1 MSSMA
6 AMSMDIFLPSL
17 PTIKEVFQTEESVL
31 QLSISLFM
39 WAFALTQLMAGIFSD
54 RFGRKPIFFIG
65 CSLYIL
71 ASFGCALAANFSQL
85 LIFRFFQGFAA
96 CVGPVTAL
104 SITRDLLPEKE
115 RAKALSFIASAMAL
129 APILAPLLGSLF
141 ENFFDWRAS
150 FVFLA
155 FFAGILL
162 ASLKLLP
169 ETNPHRTTICW
180 KHVLSSYF
188 RIASHPIWQI
198 YGGIAACSFCAMFL
212 WISASSIYLIDK
224 LNFSQF
230 QYALFFGVSAASFML
245 SSFFNSILVNR
256 LSINTLIW
264 IGSLS
269 TFLGGLLMFSFS
281 WLDLSVWRL
290 WTPAILLS
298 FGIGFILP
306 NTNAAA
312 LTPFQ
317 KDAGKAA
324 ALTNFFRLSLAGGS
338 VWLMSHFYDSNARSL
353 SLAIFIFGLL
363 QVSLSLLNSNR
374 ISKLSK
380 MEC

>member
-1 MSSMA
+1 MA

-17 PTIKEVFQTEESVL
+17 PTLKEAFQTEESVL

-39 WAFALTQLMAGIFSD
+39 WAFAITQLMAGILSD
-54 RFGRKPIFFIG
+54 RYGRKPIFIIG

-71 ASFGCALAANFSQL
+71 ASFGCALAASFSQL
-85 LIFRFFQGFAA
+85 LIFRFLQGFAA

-129 APILAPLLGSLF
+129 APILAPLLGSFF
-141 ENFFDWRAS
+141 ETFFDWRAS

-155 FFAGILL
+155 FFAAILL
-162 ASLKLLP
+162 LSLRQLP
-169 ETNPHRTTICW
+169 ETNLHQTAIHW
-180 KHVLSSYF
+180 KKMFGSYY
-188 RIASHPIWQI
+188 RIASNPIWQI
-198 YGGIAACSFCAMFL
+198 YGSIAACSFCSTFL
-212 WISASSIYLIDK
+212 WISASSIYLIDR
-224 LNFSQF
+224 LHFSQF
-230 QYALFFGVSAASFML
+230 QFALFFGVSAASFML
-245 SSFFNSILVNR
+245 SSFFNSILVSR
-256 LSINTLIW
+256 LPINTLIW
-264 IGSLS
+264 IGSIS
-269 TFLGGLLMFSFS
+269 TSLGGLLMFSFS
-281 WLDLSVWRL
+281 WLELSVWRL

-338 VWLMSHFYDSNARSL
+338 VWLMSRFYDSHARSL
-353 SLAIFIFGLL
+353 SLAIFIFGIL
-363 QVSLSLLNSNR
+363 QVSLSLLNSKR
-374 ISKLSK
+374 ISRVSK